1 MWKRILSQVI
11 LRNFTNKRRYLFSK
25 YDQGIQLDEESW
37 YSVTPESVGEY
48 IAEKIISKFPKQE
61 VKVLDAFAG
70 CGGNIIQFGKQC
82 HKVYGCE
89 IDQTKIDYCDS
100 NWKIY
105 DITNYKICLKD
116 YLESTIQD
124 FENEK
129 LNAVFL
135 SPPWGGVGY
144 TQMEKYKFEY
154 MHPNFNDTLTK
165 SLEYSNNLILYIPR
179 NTDVKEI
186 CSVLSVYAQKLNNQ
200 GRKNEIVFEIER
212 LGHQHA
218 ATSVLIIYTNELA
231 NIENYEI
238 CDHLC
243 ENYLNLPQ
251 DAKIAEEYIIKI

>member
-1 MWKRILSQVI
+1 M
-11 LRNFTNKRRYLFSK
+11 
-25 YDQGIQLDEESW
+25 D
-37 YSVTPESVGEY
+37 
-48 IAEKIISKFPKQE
+48 
-61 VKVLDAFAG
+61 
-70 CGGNIIQFGKQC
+70 
-82 HKVYGCE
+82 
-89 IDQTKIDYCDS
+89 
-100 NWKIY
+100 
-105 DITNYKICLKD
+105 
-116 YLESTIQD
+116 D
-124 FENEK
+124 FDNDK

-200 GRKNEIVFEIER
+200 GRQNEIVFEIER